1 MFRLIALCVLFLVG
15 SAGAAAAQAQA
26 QAQGP
31 GQDRAALEAYL
42 THVSESFRDD
52 PARFKTLFGTPSPA
66 DLLVDA
72 NLPRLSG
79 SPRILSMEPDGATVL
94 LTGYVRLENSG
105 DQTTYAQRFSGI
117 YRVRPSADGW
127 RVERRIPFEV
137 NRIRSHDLSLDLD
150 PAVGVRAIDE
160 MVVEVGGAQGFFAGM
175 NTNATLSAVT
185 VDGRR
190 ADHALQDGLL
200 WVEARPGRRRLKIE
214 YALPVEREPGGNSAM
229 FGDQFGHMRNQYWWH
244 PFFGFGVDNGLADF
258 RLTIRAPERL
268 KIATDLPQ
276 TETVADGVRTVTA
289 RSEAPTGAVTW
300 AYDEA
305 WEPRTHAV
313 GAMEL
318 QLFATPDYSPAADSF
333 TQAGEETWAVLS
345 ARFGAPGLRRIAVI
359 QARGRD
365 GDGWHFFSNQGI
377 FTGAQGG
384 VLSRDNAF
392 PVRAFFDHEV
402 AHLWTRPSGAT
413 RNFLS
418 EGWAT
423 YAESLVIS
431 KRHGPEAARW
441 FWSDQAR
448 LFLTNEEMRA
458 GVLSDDPNNSG
469 VAYSKGA
476 WTLAMLER
484 VLGRDS
490 FDRGVRAF
498 VAAPQGQ
505 TDYAAFVRGFGPDAA
520 KAERFL
526 KPWVEGQGAPRMSLV
541 REGDRLVLVRSGGD
555 YWLPDFSVAVETAD
569 GSTRWLRVDVAGD
582 RTPVPAG
589 SDVVRVRLDPAEAY
603 LLAGDRVIEAADIG
617 AALR

>member
-1 MFRLIALCVLFLVG
+1 MFRLIALCVLALVG
-15 SAGAAAAQAQA
+15 SAVAAAAQTQT
-26 QAQGP
+26 P
-31 GQDRAALEAYL
+31 GQDRAALETYL
-42 THVSESFRDD
+42 AQVSESFRDD
-52 PARFKTLFGTPSPA
+52 PAQFKTLFGTPSSA
-66 DLLVDA
+66 DVLVDA
-72 NLPRLSG
+72 DLPRVSG
-79 SPRILSMEPDGATVL
+79 SPRILSLEPDGATVL
-94 LTGYVRLENSG
+94 LSGYVRLENSG
-105 DQTTYAQRFSGI
+105 DQTSYAQRFSGI
-117 YRVRPSADGW
+117 YRVKPTADGW

-150 PAVGVRAIDE
+150 PAIGVRVTDE

-175 NTNATLSAVT
+175 NTNATVSAVT

-190 ADHALQDGLL
+190 ADHAFQDGLL
-200 WVEARPGRRRLKIE
+200 WVEARSGRRRVKIE
-214 YALPVEREPGGNSAM
+214 YALVVEREPGGNSAM
-229 FGDQFGHMRNQYWWH
+229 FGDQFGHVRNQYWWH

-276 TETVADGVRTVTA
+276 TETVAGGVRTVTA
-289 RSEAPTGAVTW
+289 RSDEPTGAVSW

-305 WEPRTHAV
+305 WEPRIHAV

-318 QLFATPDYSPAADSF
+318 RLFATPDYSPATDSF
-333 TQAGEETWAVLS
+333 IQAGDETWSVLS
-345 ARFGAPGLRRIAVI
+345 ARFGAPSLRSIAVI

-365 GDGWHFFSNQGI
+365 GGGWHFFSNQGI

-431 KRHGPEAARW
+431 TRHGAEAARW

-448 LFLTNEEMRA
+448 LFLNSEGARA

-469 VAYSKGA
+469 VAYAKGA

-505 TDYAAFVRGFGPDAA
+505 TDYAAFLRGFGPDAA

-526 KPWVEGQGAPRMSLV
+526 RPWVEGKGAPQITLV
-541 REGDRLVLVRSGGD
+541 REGGRLVLVRSNGD
-555 YWLPDFSVAVETAD
+555 YWLPDFSVAVEAAD
-569 GSTRWLRVDVAGD
+569 GSMEWLRVDVASE
-582 RTPVPAG
+582 RTPLPAG
-589 SDVVRVRLDPAEAY
+589 SDGVRVRLDPAEAY
-603 LLAGDRVIEAADIG
+603 LLAGDRVIEVADI
-617 AALR
+617 AAASR

>member
-1 MFRLIALCVLFLVG
+1 MFRLIALCFLLLLG
-15 SAGAAAAQAQA
+15 HAGATAAQTR
-26 QAQGP
+26 GP
-31 GQDRAALEAYL
+31 SQDRAALEAYL
-42 THVSESFRDD
+42 TDVSESFRDD

-72 NLPRLSG
+72 NRPRVSG
-79 SPRILSMEPDGATVL
+79 PPRILRMDPDGATVL
-94 LTGYVRLENSG
+94 LSGYARLENSG
-105 DQTTYAQRFSGI
+105 DQTSYAQRFSGI
-117 YRVRPSADGW
+117 YRVKPSADGW

-137 NRIRSHDLSLDLD
+137 NRIYSHDLSLDLD
-150 PAVGVRAIDE
+150 PAVGIRATDE
-160 MVVEVGGAQGFFAGM
+160 MVVEVNGAQGFFAGM
-175 NTNATLSAVT
+175 NTNAAVSAVT

-190 ADHALQDGLL
+190 ADYAFQDGLL

-214 YALPVEREPGGNSAM
+214 YALQVEREPGGNSAM
-229 FGDQFGHMRNQYWWH
+229 FGDRYGHMRNQYWWH
-244 PFFGFGVDNGLADF
+244 PFFDFGVDNGLADF
-258 RLTIRAPERL
+258 RITIRAPERL

-276 TETVADGVRTVTA
+276 SETVVGGVRTVTA
-289 RSEAPTGAVTW
+289 RSEVPTGAVTW

-305 WEPRTHAV
+305 WEPSTHAV
-313 GAMEL
+313 GAVEL
-318 QLFATPDYSPAADSF
+318 QLFATPDYSPTADSF
-333 TQAGEETWAVLS
+333 TRAGEETWSVLS

-365 GDGWHFFSNQGI
+365 GAGWHFFSNQGI
-377 FTGAQGG
+377 FTGARGG
-384 VLSRDNAF
+384 VLSRANGF

-413 RNFLS
+413 RNFLA

-431 KRHGPEAARW
+431 TRHGPEAARW

-448 LFLTNEEMRA
+448 LFLTSEGAQA
-458 GVLSDDPNNSG
+458 GILSDDPDNSG

-498 VAAPQGQ
+498 VSAPQGQ
-505 TDYAAFVRGFGPDAA
+505 TDYAAFLRGFGPDAA

-526 KPWVEGQGAPRMSLV
+526 KPWVEGQGAPRMSLA
-541 REGDRLVLVRSGGD
+541 REGDGLVLVRSGGD
-555 YWLPDFSVAVETAD
+555 YWLPDFAVAVETAD

-582 RTPVPAG
+582 RTPLPAG
-589 SDVVRVRLDPAEAY
+589 ADVVRVRLDPAEAY

-617 AALR
+617 AGAR